1 MQGSVWGSLFC
12 TASMDKLG
20 QLAYEEEKLLYWYKN
35 SVAVP
40 PLCMVDDILAIQECS
55 QASLQTNAVI
65 NSFIELKK
73 LKLSSK
79 KCSKIHLGKDRSCC
93 PQLKVHE
100 ENMKDSTQEK
110 YLGDLINSSGK
121 VKKTVEER
129 VAKGY
134 GIVSEIL
141 AMLDEIPL
149 GSYRLEMGLKLRE
162 AMLLNGVLYNS
173 EAWHSTT
180 KEDIHALEVVDECL
194 LRSLL
199 ENHPKCPIEFLYLET
214 GSISIGHIVSTR
226 RMMYLR
232 TILKRDDEELTKR
245 ILREQQRNPTPGDFS
260 ELVKSDFN
268 KYGIDYDENKV
279 INMKEDE
286 YRKEIRKHVK
296 TTAFNE
302 LKIKQESHSKVRTI
316 KYESL
321 EKQPYLV
328 SPIFSDE
335 DVGILSNLRSH
346 TTRGIRGNFKKL
358 YRDNTKCPLQ
368 CWPVDSEPIED
379 NQEHLLV
386 CSKIQTTSSKIAC
399 GKTVYMDIYGSTDRQ
414 KEGVTLFKELLNTRN
429 SLLSETSPTSG

>member
-1 MQGSVWGSLFC
+1 
-12 TASMDKLG
+12 
-20 QLAYEEEKLLYWYKN
+20 
-35 SVAVP
+35 
-40 PLCMVDDILAIQECS
+40 
-55 QASLQTNAVI
+55 
-65 NSFIELKK
+65 
-73 LKLSSK
+73 
-79 KCSKIHLGKDRSCC
+79 
-93 PQLKVHE
+93 
-100 ENMKDSTQEK
+100 
-110 YLGDLINSSGK
+110 
-121 VKKTVEER
+121 
-129 VAKGY
+129 
-134 GIVSEIL
+134 
-141 AMLDEIPL
+141 
-149 GSYRLEMGLKLRE
+149 MGLKLRE
-162 AMLLNGVLYNS
+162 AMLLNGILYNS

-245 ILREQQRNPTPGDFS
+245 ILREQQRNPSPGDFS
-260 ELVKSDFN
+260 ELIKSDFH

-346 TTRGIRGNFKKL
+346 TTRGIRGNFKKM

-414 KEGVTLFKELLNTRN
+414 KEVVTLFKELLNTRN